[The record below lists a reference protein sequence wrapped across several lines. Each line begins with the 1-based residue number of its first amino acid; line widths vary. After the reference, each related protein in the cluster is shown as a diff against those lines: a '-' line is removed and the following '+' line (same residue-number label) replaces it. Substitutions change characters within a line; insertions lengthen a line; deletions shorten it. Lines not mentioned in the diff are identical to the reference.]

1 MTTLSINASNGFK
14 PHFIKKR
21 VTEQLSH
28 TSKQPQGK
36 KKRQKK
42 NRVSTESQSV
52 RSHRSFYS
60 TTLALQI
67 KFFFQNFY
75 PACLLKLNMV
85 FPKPLFFLTWIN
97 VVKCSQCGVDLK
109 MQDTQN
115 YTL

>member
-1 MTTLSINASNGFK
+1 MTTLSINTSNGFK
-14 PHFIKKR
+14 PDFIKKR
-21 VTEQLSH
+21 VTEQLSY
-28 TSKQPQGK
+28 TSKKQQRK
-36 KKRQKK
+36 KKRERK
-42 NRVSTESQSV
+42 NRVNTESQSV

-85 FPKPLFFLTWIN
+85 FPKPLFKAGLM
-97 VVKCSQCGVDLK
+97 CSQCGVDLK